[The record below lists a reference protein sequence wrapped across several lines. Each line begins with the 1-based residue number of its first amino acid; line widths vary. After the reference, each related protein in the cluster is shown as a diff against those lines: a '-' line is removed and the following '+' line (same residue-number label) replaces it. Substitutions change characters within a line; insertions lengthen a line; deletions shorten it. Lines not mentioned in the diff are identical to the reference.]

1 MPNVSGISRNA
12 LKVSEV
18 SVDKV
23 LSHYLWNAA
32 IPPKKEDMLT
42 AATSTERKP
51 IHIDA
56 TDYMRNGAG
65 RYASAADFKMFENFF
80 NAKNLLVRDK
90 PYSFD
95 EAIDLIYGKTKIA
108 QRVRELPK
116 TERGFTTAIS
126 QYGIDT
132 SSSDYVE
139 RAFIFGSTQV
149 TVTQTD
155 IAKLQFFVRPDGS
168 REIRNLRITPKND
181 NFDFI
186 GGSSSQDA
194 SGKLQKW
201 AVGKANAVF
210 NSVLDPKGIGRSVPL
225 VYTDT
230 DKLPFVNI
238 TDKDF
243 KRLQSEKSNQEKPD
257 ILMEETGILLFR
269 QGGGLFNKLKK
280 SPALYDKSL
289 LGRWRDIEQN
299 ANEMYQKTRDRI
311 EKDPNMMSL
320 DERDERDQ
328 YAADIDKPTAL
339 TIEDMPQNAQKI
351 YHQGKQ
357 IFADFCA
364 QKNIAYDVNS
374 LDNIAMSLA
383 SVAYKNKMSGV
394 SLININDNGKVSV
407 GHRAPGLIMASV
419 DMWEAA
425 KTPVEESLSQIQQTA
440 QQIEYEELQK
450 QIVQSQSHG
459 ARLS

>member
-1 MPNVSGISRNA
+1 MSDNKKS
-12 LKVSEV
+12 LMVSEV
-18 SVDKV
+18 TVDRV
-23 LSHYLWNAA
+23 LSQFLWNSP
-32 IPPKKEDMLT
+32 IPPKREDMGISI
-42 AATSTERKP
+42 TSANRTPVK
-51 IHIDA
+51 IDA
-56 TDYMRNGAG
+56 TDYMKNGAG
-65 RYASAADFKMFENFF
+65 RYATAADFKMFENFF
-80 NAKNLLVRDK
+80 KASNLPARNT

-95 EAIDLIYGKTKIA
+95 EIGNKIYGI
-108 QRVRELPK
+108 
-116 TERGFTTAIS
+116 ERFNSWKNGFYSTTPGKGFTVAIS

-149 TVTQTD
+149 VVTPD
-155 IAKLQFFVRPDGS
+155 DLRKLQFFVRPDGS

-243 KRLQSEKSNQEKPD
+243 KRLQSEKSNRKISD
-257 ILMEETGILLFR
+257 TLTEETGIPLLL
-269 QGGGLFNKLKK
+269 QSGELFNKLKK

-311 EKDPNMMSL
+311 KEDLNKMSL
-320 DERDERDQ
+320 DDRNERDQ

-364 QKNIAYDVNS
+364 QKNIVYDANS

-440 QQIEYEELQK
+440 QQIEYEEQQK

>member
-1 MPNVSGISRNA
+1 MPNLSIQKS
-12 LKVSEV
+12 LSVSEV
-18 SVDKV
+18 TIDNV
-23 LSHYLWNAA
+23 LSRYLWNSP
-32 IPPKKEDMLT
+32 IPPKREDMELSVT
-42 AATSTERKP
+42 HEKRFP
-51 IHIDA
+51 IRINA
-56 TDYMRNGAG
+56 VDYMKNGAG
-65 RYASAADFKMFENFF
+65 KYASATDFKMFENFF
-80 NAKNLLVRDK
+80 KAGNLPAREK

-95 EAIDLIYGKTKIA
+95 EIGNKLYTDFTER
-108 QRVRELPK
+108 QRVMFGPK
-116 TERGFTTAIS
+116 GNGFTVAVS

-149 TVTQTD
+149 TVTKAD
-155 IAKLQFFVRPDGS
+155 IDKLQFFVRPDGS
-168 REIRNLRITPKND
+168 REIRNLRITPKDD

-194 SGKLQKW
+194 SGRMLKMM
-201 AVGKANAVF
+201 VDTANAGF
-210 NSVLDPKGIGRSVPL
+210 KKAIDPKGIGRSVPL

-230 DKLPFVNI
+230 DKLPFVTI

-243 KRLQSEKSNQEKPD
+243 KKLQSEKLNRKISD
-257 ILMEETGILLFR
+257 ALIEETGIPLFR

-299 ANEMYQKTRDRI
+299 ANEMYQKTRDLI

-320 DERDERDQ
+320 DERNERDQ

-364 QKNIAYDVNS
+364 RKNIAYDANS
-374 LDNIAMSLA
+374 LDNIAMSLTSA
-383 SVAYKNKMSGV
+383 CYENDMQDV

-425 KTPVEESLSQIQQTA
+425 KTPVKESLSQIQQTA
-440 QQIEYEELQK
+440 QRIEYEEQQK